1 MSDISGEQWLEHF
14 EKVFDVKGREQDTD
28 DEMSS
33 SYTTERNRNS
43 CAEDDSLNSDI
54 SPQEVTESTD
64 YLKANKAAGLDGII
78 PEVFKHSCDK
88 IVPFLVHLFK
98 KYLHQVN
105 TQKHGLK
112 R

>member
-1 MSDISGEQWLEHF
+1 M
-14 EKVFDVKGREQDTD
+14 EQDTD

-33 SYTTERNRNS
+33 PYTTESNRNS
-43 CAEDDSLNSDI
+43 YAEGDSLNSDI
-54 SPQEVTESTD
+54 SPQEVTESID
-64 YLKANKAAGLDGII
+64 HLKANKAAGLDGII

-88 IVPFLVHLFK
+88 MYLFLCTFLTQ
-98 KYLHQVN
+98 YLHQVN